1 MTHLEHLLQF
11 FSRIADFIVRDHL
24 STRLVELVGFGFGV
38 WNEVFEKSK
47 QFWNSLFQCIVA
59 CPLVG
64 IPGKGRIE
72 GAKIDSTPEI
82 YLYFHVT
89 ADRIERPK

>member
-1 MTHLEHLLQF
+1 M
-11 FSRIADFIVRDHL
+11 
-24 STRLVELVGFGFGV
+24 
-38 WNEVFEKSK
+38 
-47 QFWNSLFQCIVA
+47 
-59 CPLVG
+59 VG

-89 ADRIERPK
+89 ADAYLESRDQNKTNISNLCNCGVAITCKSGYCLKLQSQAHFKT

>member
-1 MTHLEHLLQF
+1 M
-11 FSRIADFIVRDHL
+11 
-24 STRLVELVGFGFGV
+24 GFDR
-38 WNEVFEKSK
+38 NEVFEKSK

-59 CPLVG
+59 CRMVG

-89 ADRIERPK
+89 AKTESRDQNKTNISNLCNCGVAITC